1 MWNSIRAF
9 AANKPRR
16 WRKGGKRRKVKIS
29 QPVLK
34 VAVSKIR
41 RRNAAHT
48 TLQVQAIRVD
58 QEEED
63 MLEAA
68 PRRFKFTSGPSPT
81 TRRIARPHPRGRER
95 KKAAKILILRH
106 RDGVQ
111 GAASGAIHTEEN
123 PPTNT
128 QTRARNAYTS
138 HAIGEGGHK
147 QESTAQVQDTTAPV
161 GWGRWGR
168 TVEERP

>member
-1 MWNSIRAF
+1 M
-9 AANKPRR
+9 
-16 WRKGGKRRKVKIS
+16 KIS

-111 GAASGAIHTEEN
+111 GAAGGAIHTEAN
-123 PPTNT
+123 PCPWK
-128 QTRARNAYTS
+128 
-138 HAIGEGGHK
+138 GEGGWENK
-147 QESTAQVQDTTAPV
+147 EEGREVARV
-161 GWGRWGR
+161 GGRC
-168 TVEERP
+168 

>member
-1 MWNSIRAF
+1 MSVEPPHVEQHQAF

-123 PPTNT
+123 PLSLE
-128 QTRARNAYTS
+128 RGGRV
-138 HAIGEGGHK
+138 GE
-147 QESTAQVQDTTAPV
+147 Q
-161 GWGRWGR
+161 RR
-168 TVEERP
+168 R

>member
-81 TRRIARPHPRGRER
+81 TRRIARPHPRGREG
-95 KKAAKILILRH
+95 KKAAKILISRH

-111 GAASGAIHTEEN
+111 GAAGGAIHTEAN
-123 PPTNT
+123 PLHTR
-128 QTRARNAYTS
+128 TRARQRIHKS
-138 HAIGEGGHK
+138 CRRGGW
-147 QESTAQVQDTTAPV
+147 AQAKVNGSSARSTAPV
-161 GWGRWGR
+161 GWGHWGR